1 MNIEKLTND
10 IENYAKLTREKVY
23 ENFKVEML
31 KFYWNIRKND
41 CRRGTKWKY

>member
-10 IENYAKLTREKVY
+10 IEDYVKSTREKIY

-41 CRRGTKWKY
+41 C